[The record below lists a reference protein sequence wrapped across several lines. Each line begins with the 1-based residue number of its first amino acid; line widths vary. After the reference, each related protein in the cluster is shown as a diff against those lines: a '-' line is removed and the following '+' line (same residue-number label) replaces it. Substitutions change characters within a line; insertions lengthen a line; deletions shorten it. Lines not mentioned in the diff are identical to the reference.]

1 LLQCLGIDEDEIDD
15 LVLEDEADFVK
26 EGIK

>member
-1 LLQCLGIDEDEIDD
+1 LLQRLGIDEDEIDD